1 MAKKKSKSNKKNSF
15 IEKGLNF
22 CNATALFTN
31 LIFFVICLVYILWF
45 FYFNKKYT
53 KIDAKILSV
62 NDLSDE
68 EKCIKKKKLTRI
80 ERKTTGREKSYCNI
94 EVEFTIN
101 GDKQNATIK
110 TNDYS
115 NKYSEGKPLTVFYNK
130 EDTTDVILSKRH
142 LMFKI
147 LYYISL
153 VILISIAIMSYL
165 RVYHK
170 DNTLVKWWIGI
181 ECLDTFIPDFD

>member
-1 MAKKKSKSNKKNSF
+1 MAKKKSKSNKNSF

-45 FYFNKKYT
+45 LKFNKKYK

-62 NDLSDE
+62 NDRSDE
-68 EKCIKKKKLTRI
+68 EKCIEKKKLTRI

-94 EVEFTIN
+94 VVEFNIN

-115 NKYSEGKPLTVFYNK
+115 NKYSEGKSLTVFYNK